1 METKHHIDLTS
12 AEMAN
17 LWTAYI
23 NDTMVICVLKYA
35 LATVQDTEIRSVLE
49 FALQLSQ
56 SHVQQITTIF
66 NEEQIPIPDGF
77 NENEDLNLQA
87 PPLFTDTFYLTYIHN
102 MAKIG
107 IESYGMALANSSRTD
122 QSQHFT
128 NCLTEYTQLFNQA
141 LQVLLSKGNHT
152 RSPHI
157 PKPKQV
163 QYVQKQSYLTGWFG
177 KRRPLN
183 AIEIANIY
191 FSMIRNILGEA
202 LVTGFSQVA
211 RSQGVRNFMIRG
223 RDISAKHI
231 EIFGSVL
238 SEDHLPPASKW
249 DAEATDST
257 VAPFSDKLM
266 MFHVT
271 ALGSIGVS
279 HYGASLGTSARR
291 DLGALYSRLMAEIVQ
306 YAEDG
311 ANIMIDNG
319 WLEQP
324 PQAPDRDQLANKND

>member
-1 METKHHIDLTS
+1 METEHHIDLTS

-17 LWTAYI
+17 LWTAYQK
-23 NDTMVICVLKYA
+23 DTMIICVVKYA

-49 FALQLSQ
+49 FVLQISQ
-56 SHVQQITTIF
+56 SHVQQLTAMF
-66 NEEQIPIPDGF
+66 DEEQLPIPDGF
-77 NENEDLNLQA
+77 NEKEDLNLQA
-87 PPLFTDTFYLTYIHN
+87 PPLFTNTFYLTYIHN
-102 MAKIG
+102 LGKIG
-107 IESYGMALANSSRTD
+107 IETYGMTLANSARLD
-122 QSQHFT
+122 QCQFFT
-128 NCLTEYTQLFNQA
+128 NCLTEYIQLFNQA
-141 LQVLLSKGNHT
+141 TQVLLSKGNYT
-152 RSPHI
+152 RPPYI
-157 PKPKQV
+157 PKTKRV

-183 AIEIANIY
+183 SIEISNIY
-191 FSMIRNILGEA
+191 FSMIRNILGKA
-202 LVTGFSQVA
+202 LVTGFGQVA
-211 RSQGVRNFMIRG
+211 RSQEVCNYMIRG

-271 ALGSIGVS
+271 SLIGIGIA
-279 HYGASLGTSARR
+279 HYGASFGTSSRR
-291 DLGALYSRLMAEIVQ
+291 DLGALYPRLMAEIAN

-311 ANIMIDNG
+311 INIMIDNG

-324 PQAPDRDQLANKND
+324 PQAPDRDQLANGKK

>member
-1 METKHHIDLTS
+1 MQTEHHVDLTS

-17 LWTAYI
+17 LWTAYQ
-23 NDTMVICVLKYA
+23 NDTMAICVLKYA
-35 LATVQDTEIRSVLE
+35 LATVQDTEIRAVLE

-56 SHVQQITTIF
+56 SQVENLTAMF
-66 NEEQIPIPDGF
+66 NEEQLPIPDGF

-87 PPLFTDTFYLTYIHN
+87 PPLFTDTFYLTYIHH
-102 MAKIG
+102 MGKIG
-107 IESYGMALANSSRTD
+107 IEAYGMALANSSRLD
-122 QSQHFT
+122 QSQYFT
-128 NCLTEYTQLFNQA
+128 NCLSESTQLFNKA

-152 RSPHI
+152 RAPHI

-177 KRRPLN
+177 RRRPLN
-183 AIEIANIY
+183 AIEIGNIY
-191 FSMIRNILGEA
+191 FSMIRNMLGEA

-211 RSQGVRNFMIRG
+211 KSQDVRNFMVRG

-231 EIFGSVL
+231 EVFGSVL
-238 SEDHLPPASKW
+238 SEDHLPPSSKW

-271 ALGSIGVS
+271 ALISIGIS
-279 HYGASLGTSARR
+279 HYGASLGTSPRR

-311 ANIMIDNG
+311 ANIMIDND

-324 PQAPDRDQLANKND
+324 PQAPDRDLLAKKQ